1 MKALFYVSLIL
12 SLVGC
17 SVAVDEQ
24 CKQWQ
29 SQGEIFSSMQ
39 NCVSCGNALGVEDL
53 NAVRA
58 CTFKKDTD
66 SILNR

>member
-1 MKALFYVSLIL
+1 MKKILLFSLIVVA
-12 SLVGC
+12 SGC

-29 SQGEIFSSMQ
+29 SQGEMFSSMQ
-39 NCVSCGNALGVEDL
+39 NCISCGDALGVEDL

-58 CTFKKDTD
+58 CAFKKDAD
-66 SILNR
+66 SILSR